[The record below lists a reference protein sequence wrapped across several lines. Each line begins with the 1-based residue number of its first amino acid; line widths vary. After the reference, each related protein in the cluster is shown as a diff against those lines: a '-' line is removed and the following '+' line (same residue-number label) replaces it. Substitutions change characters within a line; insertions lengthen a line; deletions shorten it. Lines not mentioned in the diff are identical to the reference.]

1 MNKRTMVPFVK
12 WVGGKRKVIPHIEKL
27 WPKSFNTYYE
37 PFVGGGAVL
46 FHFQP
51 ENAVINDLNKE
62 LINLYKVIESKMSH
76 KRLREY
82 LLLMEHGHHVTVDY
96 DEEKQKEKKHSP
108 FYKVIA
114 SIDRNEKG
122 EDRLLSLS
130 DASRELRAA
139 RFIFLNKNSFNGLYR
154 VNKAGLYNTPSKHI
168 PTKTFDEANVKN
180 VSEYLNECV
189 EIKNQ
194 SFSKSVDDA
203 MANDFVYFDPPY
215 DYEKGQKGFDAYQE
229 NGFGIEGQLE
239 LANLCKELDKKG
251 VKFMVSN
258 HNTKLI
264 RDMYKKFNIKV
275 IKVKRLVGGKG
286 AKRDFVEEVLVT
298 NYE

>member
-12 WVGGKRKVIPHIEKL
+12 WVGGKGRVIKDIETL
-27 WPKSFNTYYE
+27 WPKEFNTYYE

-46 FHFQP
+46 FAFLP
-51 ENAVINDLNKE
+51 EKAVINDLNKE
-62 LINLYKVIESKMSH
+62 LINLYKVIESKSSY

-82 LLLMEHGHHVTVDY
+82 LLLMEHGHYVTVDFN
-96 DEEKQKEKKHSP
+96 DEKQKNQKTSP
-108 FYKVIA
+108 FYKMIA

-122 EDRLLSLS
+122 EDRLLSLKE
-130 DASRELRAA
+130 ASRELRAA

-154 VNKAGLYNTPSKHI
+154 VNKSGHYNCPSKHI
-168 PTKTFDEANVKN
+168 PTKTFDEDN
-180 VSEYLNECV
+180 
-189 EIKNQ
+189 IKNISKYLKENVTIRSG
-194 SFSKSVDDA
+194 SFSKAVSDA
-203 MANDFVYFDPPY
+203 KKGDFVYFDPPY
-215 DYEKGQKGFDAYQE
+215 DYEVGTKGFDAYQE
-229 NGFGIEGQLE
+229 NGFGISGQLE
-239 LANLCKELDKKG
+239 LSILCKELDRKG
-251 VKFMVSN
+251 IKFMVSN
-258 HNTKLI
+258 HNTKLV